1 MNETIGNRI
10 YKYRRERSMTQEEL
24 AEKLGVSSQAV
35 SKWEN
40 DVSCPDIGLLPRL
53 CGFLG
58 ITTDELLTG
67 KTNEV
72 RILPAGER
80 KSLEELILRIRVNS
94 VKGDRIWVNL
104 PMPLVKVC
112 LEMGISIGN
121 MSSSGSEKL
130 KDIDFSQIMD
140 LAEKGVMGRLV
151 EVETAEGDSIEVV
164 IE

>member
-1 MNETIGNRI
+1 M
-10 YKYRRERSMTQEEL
+10 
-24 AEKLGVSSQAV
+24 
-35 SKWEN
+35 
-40 DVSCPDIGLLPRL
+40 
-53 CGFLG
+53 
-58 ITTDELLTG
+58 
-67 KTNEV
+67 
-72 RILPAGER
+72 
-80 KSLEELILRIRVNS
+80 ILRIRVNS
-94 VKGDRIWVNL
+94 VKGDRVRVNL

-151 EVETAEGDSIEVV
+151 EVETAEGDSVEVV